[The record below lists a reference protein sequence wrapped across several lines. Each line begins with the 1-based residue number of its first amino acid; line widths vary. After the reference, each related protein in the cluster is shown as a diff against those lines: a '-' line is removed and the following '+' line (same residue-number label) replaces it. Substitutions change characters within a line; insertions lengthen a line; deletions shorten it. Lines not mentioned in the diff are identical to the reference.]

1 MRTLLLNAC
10 ALIGVLTVAACS
22 GPVGPIAGG
31 ALDGE
36 VKPWPQDWSFA
47 TDCENVLLQTNSTDP
62 YSVTLWGV
70 SANEHF
76 YIASG
81 DQQSQWV
88 VNLQSDPK
96 ILLSI
101 EGNLYAGV
109 ATLVTDPEESQ
120 QVLEQ
125 YSLKYDFYLDEGERA
140 EGVIYRL
147 TQTSE

>member
-1 MRTLLLNAC
+1 
-10 ALIGVLTVAACS
+10 
-22 GPVGPIAGG
+22 
-31 ALDGE
+31 
-36 VKPWPQDWSFA
+36 
-47 TDCENVLLQTNSTDP
+47 
-62 YSVTLWGV
+62 
-70 SANEHF
+70 
-76 YIASG
+76 
-81 DQQSQWV
+81 V